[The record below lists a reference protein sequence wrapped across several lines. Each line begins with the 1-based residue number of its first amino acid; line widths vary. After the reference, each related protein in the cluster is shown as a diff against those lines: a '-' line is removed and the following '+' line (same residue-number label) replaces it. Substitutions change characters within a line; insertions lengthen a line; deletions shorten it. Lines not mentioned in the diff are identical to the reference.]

1 MLTNSSGLQW
11 NQSAAGW
18 TASLAHCSC
27 FVFAVVVVIG
37 CGNCGLWHI
46 SRSTAKRLEAVSAL
60 RARFCVCMH
69 ITSLRQYLVCAALHL
84 RMWKLNLIF
93 CCCFLYSNWSSNR
106 LGLSRNKVETPSRHR
121 HTYTHPQHQ
130 SSSVYRWC
138 LPQISLHLPNLCI
151 FPMLSYVRNQWRSH
165 SCICVCE
172 IAENC
177 RCLQW
182 CVGQLAE
189 PVFDLLVV

>member
-121 HTYTHPQHQ
+121 HTYTHPHIHNINRQVFIAGVCLKSRYTYQ
-130 SSSVYRWC
+130 IDVYFLCFLMYVINGDHLRVYVFVG
-138 LPQISLHLPNLCI
+138 LP
-151 FPMLSYVRNQWRSH
+151 RT
-165 SCICVCE
+165 
-172 IAENC
+172 
-177 RCLQW
+177 
-182 CVGQLAE
+182 VGACSG
-189 PVFDLLVV
+189 VWVS